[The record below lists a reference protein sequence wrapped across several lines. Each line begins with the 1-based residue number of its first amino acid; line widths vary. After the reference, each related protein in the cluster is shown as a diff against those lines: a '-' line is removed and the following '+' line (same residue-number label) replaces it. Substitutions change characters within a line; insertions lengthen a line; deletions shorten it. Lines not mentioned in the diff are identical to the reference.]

1 MLCDICGK
9 REAVIHIQQI
19 IGKETIDVHMCREC
33 ARKKNIAS
41 DGASM
46 NTSIIN
52 MVMNLLENKSLNR
65 ILPNNVT
72 RCPTCGT
79 KVSEIRNEG
88 KAGCPDC
95 YTEFRGIIRNILGMG
110 SAPLLHTGSI
120 SSKLKTYRRIL
131 MDRERLK
138 RELEEAVS
146 KEDYETAVIIRDQL
160 KEIEVEIGNND
171 G

>member
-19 IGKETIDVHMCREC
+19 IGKETIDVHLCREC
-33 ARKKNIAS
+33 AHEKNITAGGTS
-41 DGASM
+41 V

-52 MVMNLLENKSLNR
+52 MVMNLLESKSLNK
-65 ILPNNVT
+65 IITNNVT

-79 KVSEIRNEG
+79 RVSEVKNEG
-88 KAGCPDC
+88 KVGCPDC
-95 YTEFRGIIRNILGMG
+95 YREFRGVIRNMLGMG
-110 SAPLLHTGSI
+110 SSPLLHKGSV
-120 SSKLKTYRRIL
+120 SSKLKVYRTIL
-131 MDRERLK
+131 VDRERLK

-146 KEDYETAVIIRDQL
+146 NEDYETAVVIRDKL